1 MEGAHR
7 FSNGEKTN
15 NENKKTENATMER
28 IENGLENNI
37 EMNGFSVNNGFS
49 LYKNGFPLL
58 TKNGF
63 SLLTKPVKLLQAYRN
78 GKPITAVSNFDHG
91 AFAYR
96 NGKSIMNKRLKR
108 TEKIV
113 FIIRRQQHHKK

>member
-1 MEGAHR
+1 
-7 FSNGEKTN
+7 
-15 NENKKTENATMER
+15 MER

-78 GKPITAVSNFDHG
+78 GKPITAVSKF
-91 AFAYR
+91 
-96 NGKSIMNKRLKR
+96 
-108 TEKIV
+108 
-113 FIIRRQQHHKK
+113 